1 MEGNMKR
8 VVITGMGCVSPFG
21 TGTDT
26 AWEAVINGQSG
37 IRQLTG
43 VDIDK
48 QLVKIGGEVPEFN
61 VEDYVDA
68 KEARRLDKFILYAI
82 MAADEAAKS
91 GNFDIEKEDPYRVG
105 VIIGSAQGGLATMA
119 QSHEVMLSRGYYK
132 CSPFTVPMM
141 IPNMATGKVSIR
153 LGAKGVN
160 KAIATACAT
169 GAHSIGDAYR
179 SIQCGDA
186 DIIFAG
192 GTDSKICNFGVGA
205 FTSAKT
211 LSKRNDELQ
220 KASRPYDKDRDGF
233 VMSEGAAVVM
243 LEELE
248 HAKARGAKI
257 LAEIVGYGQ
266 SADSYDMVAPD
277 PDGKGAEYAIRA
289 AMKGAGI
296 TEKDVDYINTHG
308 TSTHV
313 GDIAE
318 SKTIERIFGNKDENK
333 KLLVSSTKSMT
344 GHMLGAAG
352 AIEAIFAIETT
363 MNDVVPPTINIENQD
378 EEVGDLDYV
387 PNKAREHK
395 VEYALSNSFGFGGCN
410 AVLIFKKYN
419 G

>member
-1 MEGNMKR
+1 MPAPN
-8 VVITGMGCVSPFG
+8 
-21 TGTDT
+21 
-26 AWEAVINGQSG
+26 A
-37 IRQLTG
+37 
-43 VDIDK
+43 
-48 QLVKIGGEVPEFN
+48 VPEYN
-61 VEDYVDA
+61 AEDFVDA
-68 KEARRLDKFILYAI
+68 KEAKRLDKFILYAI

-105 VIIGSAQGGLATMA
+105 VVIGSAQGGLATMA
-119 QSHEVMLSRGYYK
+119 QNHEVMLSRGYYK

-141 IPNMATGKVSIR
+141 IPNMAAGKVSIR
-153 LGAKGVN
+153 LGAKGMN

-179 SIQCGDA
+179 FIQYGDA

-192 GTDSKICNFGVGA
+192 GTDSKISNFGVGA

-211 LSKRNDELQ
+211 LSKRNDEPE

-257 LAEIVGYGQ
+257 YAEIVGYGQ
-266 SADSYDMVAPD
+266 SADAYDMVAPD
-277 PDGKGAEYAIRA
+277 PEGKGAEYAINA
-289 AMKGAGI
+289 AMKDAGI
-296 TEKDVDYINTHG
+296 TKSDIDYINTHG

-318 SKTIERIFGNKDENK
+318 SKTIERIFGNKDENT

-352 AIEAIFAIETT
+352 AIEAIFSIETT
-363 MNDVVPPTINIENQD
+363 MNDVVPPTINLENQD
-378 EEVGDLDYV
+378 EEVGNLDYV

-395 VEYALSNSFGFGGCN
+395 VEYALSNSFGFGGTN

-419 G
+419 

>member
-1 MEGNMKR
+1 MKR

-21 TGTDT
+21 VGVDK
-26 AWEAVINGQSG
+26 AWDAVTNGKSG
-37 IRQLTG
+37 IRQLT

-48 QLVKIGGEVPEFN
+48 QLVKIGGEVPEYN
-61 VEDYVDA
+61 AEDFVDA
-68 KEARRLDKFILYAI
+68 KEAKRLDKFILYAI

-105 VIIGSAQGGLATMA
+105 VVIGSAQGGLATMA
-119 QSHEVMLSRGYYK
+119 QNHEVMLSRGYYK

-141 IPNMATGKVSIR
+141 IPNMAAGKVSIR
-153 LGAKGVN
+153 LGAKGMN

-179 SIQCGDA
+179 FIQYGDA

-192 GTDSKICNFGVGA
+192 GTDSKISNFGVGA

-211 LSKRNDELQ
+211 LSKRNDEPE

-257 LAEIVGYGQ
+257 YAEIVGYGQ
-266 SADSYDMVAPD
+266 SADAYDMVAPD
-277 PDGKGAEYAIRA
+277 PEGKGAEYAINA
-289 AMKGAGI
+289 AMKDAGI
-296 TEKDVDYINTHG
+296 TKSDIDYINTHG

-318 SKTIERIFGNKDENK
+318 SKTIERIFGNKDENT

-352 AIEAIFAIETT
+352 AIEAIFSIETT
-363 MNDVVPPTINIENQD
+363 MNDVVPPTINLENQD
-378 EEVGDLDYV
+378 EEVGNLDYV

-395 VEYALSNSFGFGGCN
+395 VEYALSNSFGFGGTN
-410 AVLIFKKYN
+410 AVLIFKKYD
-419 G
+419 

>member
-1 MEGNMKR
+1 MKR

-21 TGTDT
+21 VGVDK
-26 AWEAVINGQSG
+26 AWDAVTNGKSG
-37 IRQLTG
+37 IRQLT

-48 QLVKIGGEVPEFN
+48 QLVKIGGEVPEYN
-61 VEDYVDA
+61 AEDYVDA
-68 KEARRLDKFILYAI
+68 KEAKRLDKFILYAI

-105 VIIGSAQGGLATMA
+105 VVIGSAQGGLATMA
-119 QSHEVMLSRGYYK
+119 QNHEVMLSRGYYK

-141 IPNMATGKVSIR
+141 IPNMAAGKVSIR
-153 LGAKGVN
+153 LGAKGMN

-179 SIQCGDA
+179 FIQYGDA

-192 GTDSKICNFGVGA
+192 GTDSKISNFGVGA

-211 LSKRNDELQ
+211 LSKRNDEPE

-257 LAEIVGYGQ
+257 YAEIVGYGQ
-266 SADSYDMVAPD
+266 SADAYDMVAPD
-277 PDGKGAEYAIRA
+277 PEGKGAEYAINA
-289 AMKGAGI
+289 AMKDAGI
-296 TEKDVDYINTHG
+296 TKSDIDYINTHG

-318 SKTIERIFGNKDENK
+318 SKTIERIFGNKDENT

-352 AIEAIFAIETT
+352 AIEAIFSIETT
-363 MNDVVPPTINIENQD
+363 MNDIVPPTINLENQD
-378 EEVGDLDYV
+378 EEVGNLDYV

-395 VEYALSNSFGFGGCN
+395 VEYALSNSFGFGGTN

-419 G
+419 

>member
-1 MEGNMKR
+1 MKR

-21 TGTDT
+21 VGVDK
-26 AWEAVINGQSG
+26 AWDAVTNGKSG
-37 IRQLTG
+37 IRQLT

-48 QLVKIGGEVPEFN
+48 QLVKIGGEVPEYN
-61 VEDYVDA
+61 AEDYVDA
-68 KEARRLDKFILYAI
+68 KEAKRLDKFILYAI

-105 VIIGSAQGGLATMA
+105 VVIGSAQGGLATMA
-119 QSHEVMLSRGYYK
+119 QNHEVMLSRGYYK

-141 IPNMATGKVSIR
+141 IPNMAAGKVSIR
-153 LGAKGVN
+153 LGAKGMN

-179 SIQCGDA
+179 FIQYGDA

-192 GTDSKICNFGVGA
+192 GTDSKISNFGVGA

-211 LSKRNDELQ
+211 LSKRNDEPE
-220 KASRPYDKDRDGF
+220 KASRPYDKDRVGF

-257 LAEIVGYGQ
+257 YAEIVGYGQ
-266 SADSYDMVAPD
+266 SADAYDMVAPD
-277 PDGKGAEYAIRA
+277 PEGKGAEYAINA
-289 AMKGAGI
+289 AMKDAGI
-296 TEKDVDYINTHG
+296 TKSDIDYINTHG

-318 SKTIERIFGNKDENK
+318 SKTIERIFGNKDENT

-352 AIEAIFAIETT
+352 AIEAIFSIETT
-363 MNDVVPPTINIENQD
+363 MNDVVPPTINLENQD
-378 EEVGDLDYV
+378 EEVGNLDYV

-395 VEYALSNSFGFGGCN
+395 VEYALSNSFGFGGTN

-419 G
+419 

>member
-1 MEGNMKR
+1 MKR

-21 TGTDT
+21 VGVDK
-26 AWEAVINGQSG
+26 AWDAVTNGKSG
-37 IRQLTG
+37 IRQLT

-48 QLVKIGGEVPEFN
+48 QLVKIGGEVPEYN
-61 VEDYVDA
+61 AEDYVDA
-68 KEARRLDKFILYAI
+68 KEAKRLDKFILYAI

-105 VIIGSAQGGLATMA
+105 VVIGSAQGGLATMA
-119 QSHEVMLSRGYYK
+119 QNHEVMLSRGYYK

-141 IPNMATGKVSIR
+141 IPNMAAGKVSIR
-153 LGAKGVN
+153 LGAKGMN

-179 SIQCGDA
+179 FIQYGDA

-192 GTDSKICNFGVGA
+192 GTDSKISNFGVGA

-211 LSKRNDELQ
+211 LSKRNDEPE

-257 LAEIVGYGQ
+257 YAEIVGYGQ
-266 SADSYDMVAPD
+266 SADAYDMVAPD
-277 PDGKGAEYAIRA
+277 PEGKGAEYAINA
-289 AMKGAGI
+289 AMKDAGI
-296 TEKDVDYINTHG
+296 TKFDIDYINTHG

-318 SKTIERIFGNKDENK
+318 SKTIERIFGNKDENT

-352 AIEAIFAIETT
+352 AIEAIFSIETT
-363 MNDVVPPTINIENQD
+363 MNDVVPPTINLENQD
-378 EEVGDLDYV
+378 EEVGNLDYV

-395 VEYALSNSFGFGGCN
+395 VEYALSNSFGFGGTN

-419 G
+419 

>member
-1 MEGNMKR
+1 MKR

-21 TGTDT
+21 IGVEK
-26 AWEAVINGQSG
+26 AWNAVVKGQSG
-37 IRQLTG
+37 IRQLS

-48 QLVKIGGEVPEFN
+48 QLVKIGGEVPEYN
-61 VEDYVDA
+61 SEDYVDS
-68 KEARRLDKFILYAI
+68 KEAKRLDKFILYALI
-82 MAADEAAKS
+82 AAEEAAKD
-91 GNFDIEKEDPYRVG
+91 GNFDINKEDPYRVG
-105 VIIGSAQGGLATMA
+105 VVIGSAQGGLSTMA

-141 IPNMATGKVSIR
+141 IPNMAAGKVSIK
-153 LGAKGVN
+153 LGAKGLN

-179 SIQCGDA
+179 SIQYGDA

-192 GTDSKICNFGVGA
+192 GTDSKISNFGVGA

-211 LSKRNDELQ
+211 LSKRNDNPE
-220 KASRPYDKDRDGF
+220 KASRPFDKDRDGF
-233 VMSEGAAVVM
+233 VMSEGAAVIM
-243 LEELE
+243 LEEFE

-277 PDGKGAEYAIRA
+277 PEGRGAEYAIYA
-289 AMKGAGI
+289 AIKDAGI
-296 TEKDVDYINTHG
+296 TKNDVDYINAHG

-318 SKTIERIFGNKDENK
+318 SKTIERIFGSKDENK

-352 AIEAIFAIETT
+352 AIEAIFSIKAIE
-363 MNDVVPPTINIENQD
+363 NDIIPPTINLENQD
-378 EEVGDLDYV
+378 EEVGNLDFV
-387 PNKAREHK
+387 PNIARPHK

-410 AVLIFKKYN
+410 AVLIFKKYKK
-419 G
+419 

>member
-1 MEGNMKR
+1 MRR
-8 VVITGMGCVSPFG
+8 VVITGMGSVSPIG
-21 TGTDT
+21 TGVDK
-26 AWEAVINGQSG
+26 AWNAVINGKSG
-37 IRQLTG
+37 IRELT
-43 VDIDK
+43 VDVDK
-48 QLVKIGGEVPEFN
+48 QLVKIGGEVPEYN
-61 VEDYVDA
+61 AEAYVDA
-68 KEARRLDKFILYAI
+68 KEAKRLDKFILYAI

-91 GNFDIEKEDPYRVG
+91 GNFDIEKEDPYRIG

-119 QSHEVMLSRGYYK
+119 QSHEVMLARGYYK

-141 IPNMATGKVSIR
+141 IPNMAAGKVSIR
-153 LGAKGVN
+153 LGAKGLN

-179 SIQCGDA
+179 SIQYGDA

-192 GTDSKICNFGVGA
+192 GTDSKISNFGVGA

-211 LSKRNDELQ
+211 LSKRNDEPQ

-257 LAEIVGYGQ
+257 YAEIVGYGQ
-266 SADSYDMVAPD
+266 SADAYDMVAPD
-277 PDGKGAEYAIRA
+277 PEGKGAEYAMNA
-289 AMKGAGI
+289 AMKDAGI
-296 TEKDVDYINTHG
+296 TKENIDYINTHG

-318 SKTIERIFGNKDENK
+318 SRTIERIFGTKDDNK

-352 AIEAIFAIETT
+352 AIEAIFSIETT
-363 MNDVVPPTINIENQD
+363 MNDIVPPTINLENQD

-410 AVLIFKKYN
+410 AVLIFKKYEQ
-419 G
+419 

>member
-1 MEGNMKR
+1 MKR

-21 TGTDT
+21 VGVDK
-26 AWEAVINGQSG
+26 AWDAVTNGKSG
-37 IRQLTG
+37 IRQLT

-48 QLVKIGGEVPEFN
+48 QLVKIGGEVPEYN
-61 VEDYVDA
+61 AEDYVDA
-68 KEARRLDKFILYAI
+68 KEAKRLDKFILYAI

-105 VIIGSAQGGLATMA
+105 VVIGSAQGGLATMA
-119 QSHEVMLSRGYYK
+119 QNHEVMLSRGYYK

-141 IPNMATGKVSIR
+141 IPNMAAGKVSIR
-153 LGAKGVN
+153 LGAKGMN

-179 SIQCGDA
+179 FIQYGDA

-192 GTDSKICNFGVGA
+192 GTDSKISNFGVGA

-211 LSKRNDELQ
+211 LSKRNDEPE

-257 LAEIVGYGQ
+257 YAEIVGYGQ
-266 SADSYDMVAPD
+266 SADAYDMVAPD
-277 PDGKGAEYAIRA
+277 PEGKGAEYAINA
-289 AMKGAGI
+289 AMKDAGI
-296 TEKDVDYINTHG
+296 TKSDIDYINTHG

-318 SKTIERIFGNKDENK
+318 SKTIERIFGNKDENT

-352 AIEAIFAIETT
+352 AIEAIFSIETT
-363 MNDVVPPTINIENQD
+363 MNDVVPPTINLENQD
-378 EEVGDLDYV
+378 EEVGNLDYV

-395 VEYALSNSFGFGGCN
+395 VEYALSNSFGFGGTN

-419 G
+419 